1 MKEQKHPY
9 SDYIAEIECGWENG
23 EIILDLKKVISQN
36 ILNRDLEESQ
46 SEVFFEFLLD
56 KLELVYGG
64 PHRLG
69 PAKEKEYFSK
79 SYRNVFN
86 NLTTCSVI
94 AGLYQIASGNTEYK
108 KFPPTALEFQEVC
121 RNAPK
126 IPDYPENNQLK
137 LAEIVTSREESLKNI
152 ATLKNM
158 LSVKDS
164 SQIEFNNEKNKEFA
178 SDADK

>member
-1 MKEQKHPY
+1 MKEKKHPY
-9 SDYIAEIECGWENG
+9 SDYIAEIECGWKKA
-23 EIILDLKKVISQN
+23 EIILDLKKVLSQN
-36 ILNRDLEESQ
+36 ILNSELEESQ
-46 SEVFFEFLLD
+46 AEVFFEFLID
-56 KLELVYGG
+56 KLTMIYGG
-64 PHRLG
+64 PNRLG
-69 PAKEKEYFSK
+69 PAGEQEYFRK

-86 NLTTCSVI
+86 NLTTRSVI

-137 LAEIVTSREESLKNI
+137 LVEIITSREESLKNI